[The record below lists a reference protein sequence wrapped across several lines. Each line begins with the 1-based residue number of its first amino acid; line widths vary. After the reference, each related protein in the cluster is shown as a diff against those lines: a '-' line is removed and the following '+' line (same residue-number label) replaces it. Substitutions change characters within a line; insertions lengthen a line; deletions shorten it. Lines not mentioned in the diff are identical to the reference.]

1 MGVAAAVDGVPEGPV
16 CAKKAGRVGGSL
28 RARWRSGDAAR
39 GVWETQRPGTDEEE
53 EERKEGADRTT
64 QQAGGQ
70 ENELFEV
77 QGPVASRIEAEILAE

>member
-1 MGVAAAVDGVPEGPV
+1 M
-16 CAKKAGRVGGSL
+16 VGGGCVRKGFFSIPFVL
-28 RARWRSGDAAR
+28 RRSSDAAR
-39 GVWETQRPGTDEEE
+39 GVGETQRPGTDEEE